1 MYRKAFEMGKTNPTD
16 GDLEIKRLD
25 RLFGMK

>member
-1 MYRKAFEMGKTNPTD
+1 MYKKAFQMAKTNPTD

-25 RLFGMK
+25 RLFGIK

>member
-1 MYRKAFEMGKTNPTD
+1 MYKKAFEIARSNPSD

-25 RLFGMK
+25 RLFGIK